1 MRPDILGKRIFEGR
15 DSEIGIR
22 AMVALLLSI
31 TLPVL
36 AAALAL
42 AHQQPD
48 PNAGPHHVAH
58 ARVRTIRMQ
67 VAPPPPRTSSSAAS
81 SISSLS
87 SQMRD
92 MRAEMEKDESTA
104 ALMQALRGTNI
115 NDDDFAASGSTMS
128 VVEMRSLGDSL
139 PLDYDPPALSA
150 YFAKRPGAVITR
162 VLQVLSVSGGW
173 LASVAFEALRGQLTP
188 GSEAEVQAVARL
200 RGVLVS
206 LGPFFIKLG
215 QALSIRPDILS
226 PKAMVQ
232 LQQLCDKVPP
242 FDSGLAMQTVRDDLG
257 VAEVAEVYSKI
268 TAEPVAAASLGQ
280 VYRATLRATGEEVA
294 VKVQRPFVLE
304 TVSLDLHL
312 ARLLG
317 LALRNTPISQRLDV
331 VDLLDEFAARF
342 YQELDYEREC
352 ANGIRVAQDMR
363 KIPRVVIP
371 KNYPEFTSRRVHT
384 AQWVTGEKL
393 SQSQADDVGE
403 LVNLG
408 VVTYLTQLLDTGFF
422 HADPHPGNMLRT
434 AEGELVILDFGLM
447 TEVTDN
453 QKYGMIEAIAHLINR
468 DYEYI
473 GEDFVNL
480 EFIPKGVD
488 TRPIVP
494 ALARVFDAAL
504 AGGGA
509 KSINFQ
515 ELAADL
521 AEITFKFPFRIPPYF
536 ALIIRAISVLEGIAL
551 VGNPQFAIV
560 DEAYPYISKRL
571 LTDDSPRLRAAL
583 RYMVYGK
590 SQTFDVDR
598 MIDLLQA
605 LEKFVAVRDTG
616 DGSAF
621 KVDGMRGGVAVGA
634 AGDMKGTRALVPTSS
649 PSGSKSGSGSSLSS
663 SSGGAAATI
672 PTPPAFLADASNPYR
687 LTPDGAAAEE
697 AARAR
702 EALTFFFSREGEVFR
717 TFLLDEVVNAADA
730 LSREAFTELTLTPAV
745 SALSR
750 LPAPPGARALLRALA
765 PPLTEKDQKVV
776 ASIRKLTD
784 FFLGNLDVG
793 GVDALANARSNN
805 PAVLQSLAPS
815 AQSLQRA
822 RALLPV
828 LADNQEEMTRFGLQ
842 IVGRLTEMQ
851 AARALSFARDA
862 IAARA

>member
-1 MRPDILGKRIFEGR
+1 
-15 DSEIGIR
+15 
-22 AMVALLLSI
+22 
-31 TLPVL
+31 
-36 AAALAL
+36 
-42 AHQQPD
+42 
-48 PNAGPHHVAH
+48 
-58 ARVRTIRMQ
+58 
-67 VAPPPPRTSSSAAS
+67 
-81 SISSLS
+81 
-87 SQMRD
+87 
-92 MRAEMEKDESTA
+92 MEKDESTA

-242 FDSGLAMQTVRDDLG
+242 FDSGLAMQTVRDDLDVAD
-257 VAEVAEVYSKI
+257 VAEIYSKI

-605 LEKFVAVRDTG
+605 LEN
-616 DGSAF
+616 
-621 KVDGMRGGVAVGA
+621 
-634 AGDMKGTRALVPTSS
+634 
-649 PSGSKSGSGSSLSS
+649 
-663 SSGGAAATI
+663 
-672 PTPPAFLADASNPYR
+672 NPNR

-730 LSREAFTELTLTPAV
+730 LSREAFTELTLTPAF

-805 PAVLQSLAPS
+805 PAVLQNLAPS

-828 LADNQEEMTRFGLQ
+828 LADNREEMTRFGLQ